1 MQKYYERIIGKKL
14 SLLKFIWVDLLNKC
28 IPLLKSPEVKLILN
42 TLHFQI
48 RRASKCAEFDRMGV
62 GKREKHKLPT
72 LIFSPFLDN
81 RQKFVKEGNVS
92 KKKWGSLTSLN
103 RKILE
108 KLSFWPKVLY
118 LPTNLPPC
126 MCLMNDMVPL
136 RHEFVCA
143 VGMGKNN

>member
-1 MQKYYERIIGKKL
+1 MQKYYERIIGNKL
-14 SLLKFIWVDLLNKC
+14 SLLKFIWVDLLNEC

-48 RRASKCAEFDRMGV
+48 RRASKCAEFDRTGV

-92 KKKWGSLTSLN
+92 KKVGVTDLFKSQN
-103 RKILE
+103 PRE
-108 KLSFWPKVLY
+108 VVVLAKSVIFAY
-118 LPTNLPPC
+118 KSSSVHVF
-126 MCLMNDMVPL
+126 D
-136 RHEFVCA
+136 E
-143 VGMGKNN
+143 